1 MSPDHDELRVPLTL
15 DAAAR
20 IAQVSRRTVERWI
33 TAGRLP
39 AYTGP
44 DGRTYVIESDL
55 LDVEHERRH
64 SRTQQRARVN
74 AA

>member
-44 DGRTYVIESDL
+44 DGRTYVIEADL

-64 SRTQQRARVN
+64 SRRKGRPRVN